1 MIADDILKDL
11 KEVKKEKLTRLDKE
25 IEYQRVF
32 EDRVQDMSKE
42 KELLG

>member
-32 EDRVQDMSKE
+32 EDRVQDMNKE